1 MNLIISVSL
10 ISRLLFL
17 FASENS
23 NLYPE
28 ISFDQATTIGEKHVA
43 ATWSEKGKVHI
54 WDLTRPLN
62 AVNDS
67 NIMSTYVRNEE
78 SPPPMF
84 TFKGHQVEGF
94 AIDWSPTTQGKLS
107 YITTFHLKSHQCNL
121 ILTST
126 CIVHNTCICYVFQVD
141 QLLEI
146 VTKIFT
152 YGP

>member
-1 MNLIISVSL
+1 M
-10 ISRLLFL
+10 
-17 FASENS
+17 
-23 NLYPE
+23 
-28 ISFDQATTIGEKHVA
+28 A

-94 AIDWSPTTQGKLS
+94 AIDWSPTTQGQHLRIYHNSAETYNCDSVYLYFTILHVHTMFYLCSQKFALIR
-107 YITTFHLKSHQCNL
+107 YI
-121 ILTST
+121 ILTSKCFIWLQKT
-126 CIVHNTCICYVFQVD
+126 NLNFKEF
-141 QLLEI
+141 L
-146 VTKIFT
+146 
-152 YGP
+152 

>member
-1 MNLIISVSL
+1 MNLNISVSF

-23 NLYPE
+23 DIE

-94 AIDWSPTTQGKLS
+94 AIDWSPTTQGKPS

-121 ILTST
+121 ILTS
-126 CIVHNTCICYVFQVD
+126 IVHNTCIWFVFQVA

-146 VTKIFT
+146 VTKIST